1 MTIGENVKKIR
12 EKKEL
17 RRNDLVRKIV
27 KTNDR
32 DTVKIM
38 NTYLTRIEKNEI
50 KNPGIYNLKKIA
62 NALDVKIDDLLQ

>member
-1 MTIGENVKKIR
+1 MTIGENVKRIR
-12 EKKEL
+12 EEKEL
-17 RRNDLVRKIV
+17 RKNDLVRKIV

-38 NTYLTRIEKNEI
+38 NTYLTRIEKNKI